1 MTSMLNRAT
10 AEQRREAA
18 GVADD
23 LAAVLALGGAKL
35 PSLEVDWD
43 FGRRTGCYLI
53 SLGAARTAEVLRIVE
68 LLRKGLHYERLTA
81 DDEGK

>member
-1 MTSMLNRAT
+1 MGSVLSRAT

-18 GVADD
+18 LVVDD

-35 PSLEVDWD
+35 PSLDVDWD
-43 FGRRTGCYLI
+43 YGRRTGCYLI
-53 SLGAARTAEVLRIVE
+53 SLGAARIDDVVRIVE

-81 DDEGK
+81 CDD